1 MFSRPLTWWSIPQI
15 CFAKK
20 VMHTDHCVMIRYLF
34 FALNGKVKIAINEK
48 ITVSRI
54 RQNSKVKDRIRIF
67 IVIMM

>member
-1 MFSRPLTWWSIPQI
+1 
-15 CFAKK
+15 
-20 VMHTDHCVMIRYLF
+20 MHTDHCVMIRYLF